1 MMISIK
7 SISVARENNPVI
19 KEFSAEFKAGTI
31 TAIIGPN
38 GSGKSTLLLAMAGDL
53 PIASGEILVNGSAL
67 SKFAALEL
75 AKIRS
80 VVLQQ
85 PTFNLAFTVREVME
99 MARLAGSTLASE
111 NQALADLAIADL
123 GNRKVTELSGGE
135 KQRVAIALALS
146 IDAPILLLDEPFAA
160 QDVASTKR
168 IISLLQKAAMNG
180 KTIIL
185 VAHLPESELSWCD
198 QIIQDF

>member
-1 MMISIK
+1 MISIN
-7 SISVARENNPVI
+7 SISVARDANPVI
-19 KEFSAEFKAGTI
+19 KGFSAEFKAGTV

-38 GSGKSTLLLAMAGDL
+38 GCGKSTLLLAMAGDL
-53 PIASGEILVNGSAL
+53 PIASGEILINGSDL

-85 PTFNLAFTVREVME
+85 PIFNLAFTVREVMQ

-111 NQALADLAIADL
+111 NQALSDLEISDLAK
-123 GNRKVTELSGGE
+123 RKVTELSGGE

-160 QDVASTKR
+160 QDVESTDR
-168 IISLLQKAAMNG
+168 IIKLLQKAAKSG
-180 KTIIL
+180 KAIIF

-198 QIIQDF
+198 QIIKNF

>member
-1 MMISIK
+1 MISIK
-7 SISVARENNPVI
+7 SISVARDANPVI
-19 KEFSAEFKAGTI
+19 KGFSAEFNTGTV

-38 GSGKSTLLLAMAGDL
+38 GCGKSTLLLAMAGDL
-53 PIASGEILVNGSAL
+53 PIASGEILINGSDL

-85 PTFNLAFTVREVME
+85 PIYNLAFTVREVMQ
-99 MARLAGSTLASE
+99 MARLAGSTLTSE
-111 NQALADLAIADL
+111 NQALSDLEISDLAE
-123 GNRKVTELSGGE
+123 RKVTELSGGE

-146 IDAPILLLDEPFAA
+146 IDTPILLLDEPFAA
-160 QDVASTKR
+160 QDVESTERVIK
-168 IISLLQKAAMNG
+168 LLQKSAKSG
-180 KTIIL
+180 KTVIF

-198 QIIQDF
+198 QIIKDF